1 MFPEIGKVGFRCMKR
16 ITCKKKKKKKV
27 LEQSFY
33 EDETQCPDNK
43 NPSKNPFKSVR
54 KHSCT
59 EVAL

>member
-1 MFPEIGKVGFRCMKR
+1 MKR
-16 ITCKKKKKKKV
+16 ITCKKKKKV